1 MNTDINIDKNSS
13 GIDYEEQLIKYYSAI
28 HERNKKRIKAGM
40 ICMIIIPMFFM
51 ILMFA
56 MNSSKIIYLVLWIV
70 SLFALCVYL
79 IAVEYM
85 DYKLKEHIK
94 DIGIDEHKLDE
105 IIGPDVI
112 KQDLDDVKERIGL

>member
-28 HERNKKRIKAGM
+28 HKRNKKRIKAGM

-85 DYKLKEHIK
+85 DYNLKEHIK
-94 DIGIDEHKLDE
+94 DIGIDEQKLDE

-112 KQDLDDVKERIGL
+112 KQDFDDVKERIGL

>member
-85 DYKLKEHIK
+85 DYNLKEHIK

-112 KQDLDDVKERIGL
+112 KQDIDDVKERIGL

>member
-1 MNTDINIDKNSS
+1 MNTDINIDKISS

-85 DYKLKEHIK
+85 DYNLKEHIK

-112 KQDLDDVKERIGL
+112 KQDFDDVKERIGL

>member
-70 SLFALCVYL
+70 SLFALFVYL

-85 DYKLKEHIK
+85 DYNLKEHIK

-112 KQDLDDVKERIGL
+112 KQDFDDVKERIGL

>member
-1 MNTDINIDKNSS
+1 
-13 GIDYEEQLIKYYSAI
+13 
-28 HERNKKRIKAGM
+28 
-40 ICMIIIPMFFM
+40 MIIIPMFFM

-85 DYKLKEHIK
+85 DYNLKEHIK
-94 DIGIDEHKLDE
+94 DIGIDEQKLDE

>member
-85 DYKLKEHIK
+85 DYNLKEHIK

>member
-28 HERNKKRIKAGM
+28 HEINKKRIKAGM

-85 DYKLKEHIK
+85 DYNLKEHIK

-112 KQDLDDVKERIGL
+112 KQDFDDVKERIGL

>member
-1 MNTDINIDKNSS
+1 MNTDINIDENSS

-85 DYKLKEHIK
+85 DYNLKEHIK

>member
-79 IAVEYM
+79 IAVEYI
-85 DYKLKEHIK
+85 DYNLKEHIK

-112 KQDLDDVKERIGL
+112 KQDIDDVKERIGL

>member
-51 ILMFA
+51 IIMFA

-85 DYKLKEHIK
+85 DYNLKEHIK

-112 KQDLDDVKERIGL
+112 KQDFDDVKERIGL